1 MGMREEFE
9 AAACAVILA
18 GHPDSGLTVEEI
30 ATNREGE
37 SYKSSAWAGM
47 WWAWQASRAA
57 LVIKLPEIFQQYN
70 GDNNQSIH
78 ASDVCKSLTQAGV
91 SYK

>member
-18 GHPDSGLTVEEI
+18 DHPDSGLTVEEI

-47 WWAWQASRAA
+47 WWAWQASREE
-57 LVIKLPEIFQQYN
+57 LVIELPRALN
-70 GDNNQSIH
+70 
-78 ASDVCKSLTQAGV
+78 SDRGWTIDRDETIEALTNAGV